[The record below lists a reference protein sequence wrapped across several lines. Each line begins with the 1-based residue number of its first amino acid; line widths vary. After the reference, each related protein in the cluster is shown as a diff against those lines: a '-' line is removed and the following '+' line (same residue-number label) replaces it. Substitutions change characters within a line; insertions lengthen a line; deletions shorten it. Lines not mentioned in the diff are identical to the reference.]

1 MPVAEEAAH
10 LVSMEKAF
18 ANCNALETVDLT
30 GCVNVSTFSN
40 AFYACESLKGA
51 DLSTN
56 VAAVKSNAWASAFEA
71 CTALVQ
77 VKLPPDFV

>member
-1 MPVAEEAAH
+1 
-10 LVSMEKAF
+10 MEKAF

-71 CTALVQ
+71 CTLWHR
-77 VKLPPDFV
+77 